1 MTEKEIC
8 NIMVS
13 GNRRDKFIKWLKRVC
28 PRYKIWHFSD
38 TWMCRN
44 ARYHKYYDCVRYSP
58 EKFLK
63 VMDKC
68 LPVYIE
74 FEVSNELLV
83 MLRFGILQKSNMLT
97 CNKLKEFFKRN
108 FKANVAPFPR
118 TGNINQ
124 TNLVLEIN
132 INKFNL
138 FAHSSISMILVENTM
153 KGL

>member
-1 MTEKEIC
+1 MIEKEIC
-8 NIMVS
+8 NIIVS

-44 ARYHKYYDCVRYSP
+44 ARYHKYYGCVRYAP

-118 TGNINQ
+118 AGNIDQ

>member
-1 MTEKEIC
+1 MIEKEIC
-8 NIMVS
+8 NIIVS
-13 GNRRDKFIKWLKRVC
+13 GNRRDKFIKWLKRIC
-28 PRYKIWHFSD
+28 PRYKIWYFSD

-118 TGNINQ
+118 AGNIDQ

>member
-1 MTEKEIC
+1 MIKKEIC
-8 NIMVS
+8 NIIVS
-13 GNRRDKFIKWLKRVC
+13 GNRRDKFIKWLKRIC

-63 VMDKC
+63 VMDRC

-118 TGNINQ
+118 AGNIDQ

>member
-8 NIMVS
+8 NIIVS

-28 PRYKIWHFSD
+28 PRYKVWHFSD

-83 MLRFGILQKSNMLT
+83 MLRFGILQKSNMPIS
-97 CNKLKEFFKRN
+97 NKLKEFFKRN

-118 TGNINQ
+118 AGNIDQ

-132 INKFNL
+132 TSKL

>member
-1 MTEKEIC
+1 
-8 NIMVS
+8 
-13 GNRRDKFIKWLKRVC
+13 
-28 PRYKIWHFSD
+28 
-38 TWMCRN
+38 
-44 ARYHKYYDCVRYSP
+44 
-58 EKFLK
+58 
-63 VMDKC
+63 MDKC

-118 TGNINQ
+118 AGNIDQ

-132 INKFNL
+132 TSKL
-138 FAHSSISMILVENTM
+138 FAHSSINMILVENTM

>member
-8 NIMVS
+8 NIIVS

-28 PRYKIWHFSD
+28 PRYKLWHFSD

-83 MLRFGILQKSNMLT
+83 MLRFGILQKSNMST
-97 CNKLKEFFKRN
+97 CDKLREFFKRN

-118 TGNINQ
+118 AGNIDQ

>member
-8 NIMVS
+8 NIIVS

-28 PRYKIWHFSD
+28 PRYKLWHFSD

-44 ARYHKYYDCVRYSP
+44 ARYHKYYDCVRYSH

-118 TGNINQ
+118 AGNIDQ

-138 FAHSSISMILVENTM
+138 FAHSSINMILVENTM

>member
-1 MTEKEIC
+1 MIEKEIC
-8 NIMVS
+8 NIIVS
-13 GNRRDKFIKWLKRVC
+13 GNRRDKFIKWLKHVC
-28 PRYKIWHFSD
+28 PRYKLWHFSD

-58 EKFLK
+58 EKFLE

-118 TGNINQ
+118 AGNIDQ

-132 INKFNL
+132 TSKL

>member
-1 MTEKEIC
+1 MIEKEIC
-8 NIMVS
+8 NIIVS

-28 PRYKIWHFSD
+28 PRYKLWHFSD

-83 MLRFGILQKSNMLT
+83 MLRFGILQKSNLST
-97 CNKLKEFFKRN
+97 CDKLREFFKRN
-108 FKANVAPFPR
+108 FKANVDFFPR
-118 TGNINQ
+118 TGNIDQ

>member
-1 MTEKEIC
+1 MIEKEIC
-8 NIMVS
+8 NIIVS
-13 GNRRDKFIKWLKRVC
+13 GNRRDKFIKWLKRIC

-38 TWMCRN
+38 IWMCRN

-97 CNKLKEFFKRN
+97 CDKLKEFFKRN
-108 FKANVAPFPR
+108 FKANVDFFPR
-118 TGNINQ
+118 AGNIDQ

-132 INKFNL
+132 TNKFNL
-138 FAHSSISMILVENTM
+138 FAHSGISMILVENTM
-153 KGL
+153 

>member
-1 MTEKEIC
+1 
-8 NIMVS
+8 
-13 GNRRDKFIKWLKRVC
+13 
-28 PRYKIWHFSD
+28 
-38 TWMCRN
+38 
-44 ARYHKYYDCVRYSP
+44 
-58 EKFLK
+58 
-63 VMDKC
+63 MDKC

-108 FKANVAPFPR
+108 FKANVASFPR
-118 TGNINQ
+118 AGNIDQ

-132 INKFNL
+132 TSKL

>member
-1 MTEKEIC
+1 MIEKEIC
-8 NIMVS
+8 NIIVS

-28 PRYKIWHFSD
+28 PRYKLWHFSD

-58 EKFLK
+58 AKLLN

-74 FEVSNELLV
+74 VEVSNELLV
-83 MLRFGILQKSNMLT
+83 MLRFGILQKSNMPT

-118 TGNINQ
+118 AGNIDQ

-132 INKFNL
+132 TSKL

>member
-1 MTEKEIC
+1 MIEKEIC

-13 GNRRDKFIKWLKRVC
+13 GNRRDKFIKWLKHVC
-28 PRYKIWHFSD
+28 PRYKVWHFSD
-38 TWMCRN
+38 TWMGRN
-44 ARYHKYYDCVRYSP
+44 ARYHKYYDCVRYSS
-58 EKFLK
+58 EKFLR

-118 TGNINQ
+118 ARNIDQ

-132 INKFNL
+132 TSKF

>member
-8 NIMVS
+8 NIIVS

-28 PRYKIWHFSD
+28 PRYKLWHFSD

-74 FEVSNELLV
+74 FEISNELLV

-118 TGNINQ
+118 AGNIDQ